1 MRPRK
6 RINSH
11 ELLLLLLVNVLRRHF
26 GVHVQFLGTMRRSP
40 GSAAD
45 NACGLSVVECIIVSV
60 LRRRASIKPA
70 PAGVCVCESGCR
82 CWWPSRSTE
91 STPLGGS
98 GSSLQPPRRQLTV
111 VIQPNSSPAAI
122 ARHFRE
128 LYTYRCRRHG
138 NVEQVRSP
146 HTRPPRS
153 SRCVSPFTAIGRS
166 NHNTSSGKQFR
177 EDRIL

>member
-1 MRPRK
+1 MSNWPCTDAHH
-6 RINSH
+6 N
-11 ELLLLLLVNVLRRHF
+11 
-26 GVHVQFLGTMRRSP
+26 VQFLGTMRRSP

-98 GSSLQPPRRQLTV
+98 GSTASTAPAHRRNSTKLVACCYCPPFPRTVHIPVPSPWQRRTSALAAHPPTAQLTLC
-111 VIQPNSSPAAI
+111 ISIHRNRPQQPQYI
-122 ARHFRE
+122 IRK
-128 LYTYRCRRHG
+128 T
-138 NVEQVRSP
+138 
-146 HTRPPRS
+146 
-153 SRCVSPFTAIGRS
+153 I
-166 NHNTSSGKQFR
+166 
-177 EDRIL
+177 